1 MVDTTDPRYWEEPLE
16 GESNALFAK
25 FQVYLAMPKPRSK
38 LGAYKSDME
47 MDLDRPTSGP
57 GNRRGQLNRLKKP
70 PKTVPQSWREAFRD
84 FDWEKRAAAYDRYN
98 AKLQLQKIHDWELEY
113 RQELMDSAKDSFRLA
128 NEMSTRSLETKVKIT
143 DKGEVMEVPAHWTA
157 RDIAT
162 FRLAGAQLGKQ
173 AIQKPEVDVLQ
184 AIELLVA
191 EGILDGDVLDA
202 GEQGYDEL
210 RERVRSAITRGKSES
225 EPGPESEE

>member
-1 MVDTTDPRYWEEPLE
+1 MVDTTDPTYWEMPLE

-25 FQVYLAMPKPRSK
+25 FQLYLATPKPRSK
-38 LGAYKSDME
+38 LGAYRADME
-47 MDLDRPTSGP
+47 MEQDRPANTP

-84 FDWEKRAAAYDRYN
+84 FEWEKRAAAYDRYK
-98 AKLQLQKIHDWELEY
+98 AKQQLQQIQDWEMDY
-113 RQELMDSAKDSFRLA
+113 RQELMDGAKDSFRLA
-128 NEMSTRSLETKVKIT
+128 KEMSTRSLETKLKIT
-143 DKGEVMEVPAHWTA
+143 DKGEVLELPAHWTA

-191 EGILDGDVLDA
+191 EGILDGDVLNE

-210 RERVRSAITRGKSES
+210 RERVRSAIRGKSE
-225 EPGPESEE
+225 PKPEE